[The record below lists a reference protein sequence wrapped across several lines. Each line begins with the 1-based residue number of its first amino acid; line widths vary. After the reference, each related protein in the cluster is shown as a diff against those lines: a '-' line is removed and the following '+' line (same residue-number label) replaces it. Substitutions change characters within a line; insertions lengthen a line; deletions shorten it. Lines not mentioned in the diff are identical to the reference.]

1 MVESDKFVA
10 SFEPSDVTVVSLTA
24 LVVVSDALLS
34 RKAVEQAVL
43 EVMDARRNGL
53 RELPNNNFDY
63 GSVVCTS
70 FDLASGVA
78 FTYCMIAI
86 YEHLL

>member
-53 RELPNNNFDY
+53 WDLPNNNFDY
-63 GSVVCTS
+63 GSVVS
-70 FDLASGVA
+70 YFL
-78 FTYCMIAI
+78 
-86 YEHLL
+86 